1 MTLLQSSMLRNVSQI
16 EGNGRK
22 LSNSVQ
28 KKMVYQNH
36 YHHSERETNVAES
49 EPGFLSGTRADYSNF
64 DFLLL
69 LLI

>member
-1 MTLLQSSMLRNVSQI
+1 MVENFLIVY
-16 EGNGRK
+16 K
-22 LSNSVQ
+22 

-36 YHHSERETNVAES
+36 YHHSERETNVAEP

-69 LLI
+69 LLIKRKQNLS